1 MKKKPSKPF
10 KGKLI
15 EWSIQ
20 TNADAYTAPELV
32 KVFAIGRLSDDDEH
46 RVRTSAIVKIDV
58 ERRRIE
64 TLNSIYSLGRMD
76 KSYAAWM
83 KRNKMTLRK
92 FAEKARAKKL

>member
-10 KGKLI
+10 KGKLTD
-15 EWSIQ
+15 WSIH

-32 KVFAIGRLSDDDEH
+32 KVFAIGRLSETDER
-46 RVRTSAIVKIDV
+46 RVRTSSIVKIDV
-58 ERRRIE
+58 ERRKIE

-76 KSYAAWM
+76 KNYAAWM

-92 FAEKARAKKL
+92 FAEKAKAKKL